1 MGGDAPTSDA
11 ERPKHLTKQE
21 FGRRLYRMMS
31 AKGWNQSELARR
43 AEVTRDAVSTYI
55 RGASLPEPKNAQ
67 KLADAL
73 GVTVEQLLP
82 NQAEMSID
90 RDPPAIEMKVSALN
104 PAVCWLRINRLVET
118 ENALQIMTLL
128 RNDNAGTVNGE

>member
-1 MGGDAPTSDA
+1 MGGDSPTSDA

-21 FGRRLYRMMS
+21 FGRRLYRLMT
-31 AKGWNQSELARR
+31 ARGWNQSELARQ
-43 AEVTRDAVSTYI
+43 AQITRDAVSTYI
-55 RGASLPEPKNAQ
+55 RGVSLPEPKNLQ
-67 KLADAL
+67 KLAETF
-73 GVTVEQLLP
+73 GMSVEQLLP

-104 PAVCWLRINRLVET
+104 PSVCWLRINRLVET

-128 RNDNAGTVNGE
+128 RNDNAGSADGE